1 MLYRLYDIPNW
12 LFGTIVIF
20 TFVSFAIGG
29 LYVTHK
35 RLGVY
40 NKDQLEANGIISAY
54 FGAVVAFYGITLG
67 LISVGAWQNFSDVE
81 NKAAREASAIG
92 ALYRDVSNY
101 PEPAREALRT
111 KLKDYTKY
119 VIDVAWPQQR
129 KGIVPTG
136 GTERIQAFEADLYP
150 FEPKTMSQLA
160 LHQETLRQFNS
171 LIELR
176 NMRLQSVAGGL
187 PATIWWVVCI
197 GAMVSI
203 ALTWLFLVDS
213 FRLHELLTGVYAGL
227 IGLLVF
233 LMASMDNPYRGKF
246 SVGPDAFELVLNQ
259 LMK

>member
-12 LFGTIVIF
+12 LFGMIVIF

-29 LYVTHK
+29 LYLTHK

-81 NKAAREASAIG
+81 SKAAKEASAIG

-119 VIDVAWPQQR
+119 VV
-129 KGIVPTG
+129 
-136 GTERIQAFEADLYP
+136 ERIQAFEADLYP

-176 NMRLQSVAGGL
+176 NMRLQSVSGGL
-187 PATIWWVVCI
+187 PATIWWVVCL

-203 ALTWLFLVDS
+203 GLTWLFLVDS
-213 FRLHELLTGVYAGL
+213 FRLHEMLTGVYAGL

-246 SVGPDAFELVLNQ
+246 SVGPDAFELVLSQ
-259 LMK
+259 TMR

>member
-12 LFGTIVIF
+12 LFGLIVIF

-40 NKDQLEANGIISAY
+40 NKDQMEANGIVSAY

-81 NKAAREASAIG
+81 NKAAREASAVA

-101 PEPAREALRT
+101 PEPTRQVLRA
-111 KLKDYTKY
+111 KLKDYTRY
-119 VIDVAWPQQR
+119 VVDVAWPQQR
-129 KGIVPTG
+129 KGIIPTG
-136 GTERIQAFEADLYP
+136 GTERIQSFEADLYP

-176 NMRLQSVAGGL
+176 GMRLQSVTGGL

-213 FRLHELLTGVYAGL
+213 FRLHEILTGVYAGL

-233 LMASMDNPYRGKF
+233 LMAAMDNPYRGKF
-246 SVGPDAFELVLNQ
+246 SVGPDAFEIVLNQ
-259 LMK
+259 IMK

>member
-12 LFGTIVIF
+12 LFGLIVIF

-81 NKAAREASAIG
+81 NKAAREASAVA

-101 PEPAREALRT
+101 PEPTRQVLRA
-111 KLKDYTKY
+111 KLKDYTRY
-119 VIDVAWPQQR
+119 VVDVAWPQQR
-129 KGIVPTG
+129 KGIIPTG
-136 GTERIQAFEADLYP
+136 GTERIQSFEADLYP

-176 NMRLQSVAGGL
+176 GMRLQRFGGWSASV
-187 PATIWWVVCI
+187 PW
-197 GAMVSI
+197 S
-203 ALTWLFLVDS
+203 AL
-213 FRLHELLTGVYAGL
+213 R
-227 IGLLVF
+227 
-233 LMASMDNPYRGKF
+233 
-246 SVGPDAFELVLNQ
+246 
-259 LMK
+259 